1 VYDIHRLVIHRPKL
15 KAKHQTQNHF
25 QGIIMFKLKP
35 LSKEAIPAA
44 LEKANCYRFLNEPV
58 EAESICLDIL
68 EAEPDHQQAIITL
81 LLSLTDQFRHDL
93 GASFTRARNLLPRLK
108 DEYCRI
114 YYRGII
120 CERRAKAH
128 LDRGGPGSGH
138 LAYDWF
144 RQAMDAYESAIDKRL
159 AGNADAI
166 LRWNAC
172 ARIMMNN
179 SSVEPSKEENRESM
193 LE

>member
-1 VYDIHRLVIHRPKL
+1 
-15 KAKHQTQNHF
+15 
-25 QGIIMFKLKP
+25 MFKLKP
-35 LSKEAIPAA
+35 LSQEAIPAA
-44 LEKANCYRFLNEPV
+44 LEKATCYRYLNESA

-68 EAEPDHQQAIITL
+68 EVEPDNQQALMTL
-81 LLSLTDQFRHDL
+81 ILALTDQFDREL
-93 GASFTRARNLLPRLK
+93 SQPFPKAREAVQRLT

-120 CERRAKAH
+120 CERRARVH
-128 LDRGGPGSGH
+128 FDRGGPGSGH

-144 RQAMDAYESAIDKRL
+144 RQAMDAYQKAINKRL
-159 AGNADAI
+159 AGNDDAI

-172 ARIMMNN
+172 ARVIMNN
-179 SSVEPSKEENRESM
+179 SDVAPAGKEAREQM

>member
-1 VYDIHRLVIHRPKL
+1 
-15 KAKHQTQNHF
+15 
-25 QGIIMFKLKP
+25 MFKLKP

-44 LEKANCYRFLNEPV
+44 LEKANCYRFLNESF
-58 EAESICLDIL
+58 EAERLCLDIL
-68 EAEPDHQQAIITL
+68 EVEPDHQQAIITL
-81 LLSLTDQFRHDL
+81 LLSLTDQFGHDL
-93 GASFTRARNLLPRLK
+93 GASFTKARELFPRLE
-108 DEYCRI
+108 DEYSRI

-159 AGNADAI
+159 AGNDDAV

-172 ARIMMNN
+172 ARMLMNQ
-179 SSVEPSKEENRESM
+179 SSVVPAKEESRESM

>member
-1 VYDIHRLVIHRPKL
+1 
-15 KAKHQTQNHF
+15 
-25 QGIIMFKLKP
+25 MFKLKP
-35 LSKEAIPAA
+35 LSEDAIPAA
-44 LEKANCYRFLNEPV
+44 LEKATCYRYLNEPA

-68 EAEPDHQQAIITL
+68 EVEPDNQQAIITL
-81 LLSLTDQFRHDL
+81 ILALTDQFE
-93 GASFTRARNLLPRLK
+93 RNLSQQFPKAREVVQRLT

-120 CERRAKAH
+120 CERRAKVH
-128 LDRGGPGSGH
+128 FERGGPGSGH

-144 RQAMDAYESAIDKRL
+144 RQALDAYEKAIDKRL
-159 AGNADAI
+159 AGNDDAI

-172 ARIMMNN
+172 ARLIMNN
-179 SSVEPSKEENRESM
+179 SDLAPAGKEGREQM

>member
-1 VYDIHRLVIHRPKL
+1 
-15 KAKHQTQNHF
+15 
-25 QGIIMFKLKP
+25 MFKLKP
-35 LSKEAIPAA
+35 LSQEAIPAA
-44 LEKANCYRFLNEPV
+44 LEKATCYRYLNEFA

-68 EAEPDHQQAIITL
+68 EVEPDNQQALITL
-81 LLSLTDQFRHDL
+81 ILALTDQFEREL
-93 GASFTRARNLLPRLK
+93 RQPFPKAREAVLRLT

-120 CERRAKAH
+120 CERRARVH
-128 LDRGGPGSGH
+128 FDRGGPGSGH

-144 RQAMDAYESAIDKRL
+144 RQAMDAYQKAINKRL
-159 AGNADAI
+159 AGNDDAI

-172 ARIMMNN
+172 ARVIMNN
-179 SSVEPSKEENRESM
+179 SDVVPAGKEVREQM

>member
-1 VYDIHRLVIHRPKL
+1 MY
-15 KAKHQTQNHF
+15 
-25 QGIIMFKLKP
+25 KLKP
-35 LSKEAIPAA
+35 LSQDAIPAA
-44 LEKANCYRFLNEPV
+44 LEKATCYRYLNESA

-68 EAEPDHQQAIITL
+68 EVEPENQPALITL
-81 LLSLTDQFRHDL
+81 ILALTDQFN
-93 GASFTRARNLLPRLK
+93 RNLSQSFPRSREAVKRLT

-120 CERRAKAH
+120 CERRAKVH
-128 LDRGGPGSGH
+128 FERGGPGSGH

-144 RQAMDAYESAIDKRL
+144 RQAMDAYQKAIDKRL
-159 AGNADAI
+159 AGNDDAI

-172 ARIMMNN
+172 ARMIMNN
-179 SSVEPSKEENRESM
+179 SDLEPAGQAEREPM

>member
-1 VYDIHRLVIHRPKL
+1 MY
-15 KAKHQTQNHF
+15 
-25 QGIIMFKLKP
+25 KLKP
-35 LSKEAIPAA
+35 LSKEAVTAA
-44 LEKANCYRFLNEPV
+44 LEKASCYRYLNEPA

-68 EAEPDHQQAIITL
+68 EVEPDHQQALITL
-81 LLSLTDQFRHDL
+81 ILALTDQFD
-93 GASFTRARNLLPRLK
+93 RNLTKAFPKAREAAKRLT

-120 CERRAKAH
+120 CERRAKLH
-128 LDRGGPGSGH
+128 FEHGGPGSGH

-144 RQAMDAYESAIDKRL
+144 RQAMDAYEKAIDRRL
-159 AGNADAI
+159 AGNDDAI

-172 ARIMMNN
+172 ARALMNN
-179 SSVEPSKEENRESM
+179 PGLKPAEQDTREFM